1 MWPVR
6 TGSVYLLPRPASY
19 VQGSLTLVDPKALL
33 ALDKLTAPN
42 ALVLEASTFEGADC
56 ATEDTYAS
64 HPPIP
69 HDPPKSAAEARLL
82 EAEEMQRGLTHALYT
97 RPGVD
102 PADCNAAT
110 QASAPEVR
118 EKTGADVEAAVVAWG
133 GALPAA
139 FSPRSDE
146 SFFVLRGVRGLAI
159 QYRTTAARGPE
170 TVAYDSGRQSY
181 R

>member
-1 MWPVR
+1 M
-6 TGSVYLLPRPASY
+6 LPRPASY